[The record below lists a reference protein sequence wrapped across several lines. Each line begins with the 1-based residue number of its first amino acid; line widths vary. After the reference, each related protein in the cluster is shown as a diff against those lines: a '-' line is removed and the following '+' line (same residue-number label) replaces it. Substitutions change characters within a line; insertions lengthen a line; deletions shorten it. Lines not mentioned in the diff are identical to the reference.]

1 MYEATSFA
9 VPDRPEIL
17 IEDLIKRRQSL
28 LPRAVSAVTTSPGGT
43 LTTSVRPDLDPM
55 QYGTQLEQLRRPGP
69 GIPAAAEQAS
79 VLPSSIEA
87 YRKRAADLYKQGSDL
102 YNADV
107 DTSALQAF
115 AKQQGER
122 GNASMLNAMA
132 AQFAGESFQPIQAQY
147 LKRAA
152 AAQEPIKIGGGM
164 LTPDG
169 QFIKDPF
176 AGQEKKAEFLLQQ
189 AKAYEQMAAT
199 AETAQERAAA
209 LAAQNQVQNELR
221 ALMVQIA
228 GFNAQTG
235 RINAQT
241 NQTNASGG
249 GSLGVGNAQQI
260 GSGPNQEPIFRQK
273 NGQLFTYNEAAQA
286 VPYTGPVKPKA
297 SNAEPTVEENRMAGL
312 FFQADNARRNMEIV
326 MKESPSAAYPTVG
339 ERAAGFIPG
348 IGEDV
353 ANTMRPETRQRFVQ
367 AAGSMAEALL
377 RAATGAGVNESEQKQ
392 KIAELVPQLGDK
404 PGNVKQK
411 LESYDAYMKSLR
423 ARAGRALPKD
433 GGGGSGKVVDFN
445 SLPGGR

>member
-9 VPDRPEIL
+9 VPDQPEIL

-199 AETAQERAAA
+199 AETAQERAEA
-209 LAAQNQVQNELR
+209 LRMQNEMQNQLRLMGLNIQTQGLEIQRQGLDLRRELANNKPVDNSKTWR
-221 ALMVQIA
+221 AEDNLRSDFDKLTKDLREELGATSKITQIVSA
-228 GFNAQTG
+228 TPPGQKPDAITQQSLVILLNKFLDPGSVVREGEFDRVVKAQG
-235 RINAQT
+235 LEGQARNLYDRI
-241 NQTNASGG
+241 
-249 GSLGVGNAQQI
+249 V
-260 GSGPNQEPIFRQK
+260 K
-273 NGQLFTYNEAAQA
+273 GQPL
-286 VPYTGPVKPKA
+286 
-297 SNAEPTVEENRMAGL
+297 
-312 FFQADNARRNMEIV
+312 D
-326 MKESPSAAYPTVG
+326 
-339 ERAAGFIPG
+339 
-348 IGEDV
+348 
-353 ANTMRPETRQRFVQ
+353 ANTIRQINGLASLYAQ
-367 AAGSMAEALL
+367 
-377 RAATGAGVNESEQKQ
+377 AATGKLQSIANDYTGIARKRGLDVEAVISDPRFRSGAAPAGGAPRNPAASVPLTPQEQ
-392 KIAELVPQLGDK
+392 AEL
-404 PGNVKQK
+404 
-411 LESYDAYMKSLR
+411 EALR
-423 ARAGRALPKD
+423 KKHR
-433 GGGGSGKVVDFN
+433 
-445 SLPGGR
+445 PGGQ